1 MRYITLLLTWIF
13 ASVMVNAADFKF
25 QHLNTSCGLPNQQVE
40 CMVQDN
46 NGYIWIGTRN
56 GLARYD
62 GYNVDTYYH
71 VEGQPN
77 SLVHNFVHGLFV
89 DSKHRLWI
97 STENGVSMYR
107 PQTTFATI
115 IT

>member
-25 QHLNTSCGLPNQQVE
+25 QHLNTSCGLPNQQGE

-62 GYNVDTYYH
+62 GYNV
-71 VEGQPN
+71 EGSNNHLNEHIPESIGN
-77 SLVHNFVHGLFV
+77 LVNL
-89 DSKHRLWI
+89 KEL
-97 STENGVSMYR
+97 
-107 PQTTFATI
+107 
-115 IT
+115 